1 MTFTWPRGIA
11 LGLALAVVAVAG
23 SAGCQLLNRS
33 NATSGLVG
41 KVAWPKD
48 GDLWVYE
55 FGGGNQQRRIT
66 NVGQSAQVSAATWS
80 ADGRRVIYSQF
91 WRRPEERTTGAD
103 LFVANADGSDI
114 RIFAERDAPNSLLAT
129 PEWAPS
135 GTVYYTLHR
144 ISQGREIL
152 TIMRQT
158 EGGQPEPLVDNAMSP
173 AVSPDEQFLVYLQT
187 GRLGFSMMRKSLN
200 APGDACVLLS
210 EEVFSG
216 LSAPRFSPDGSRIA
230 FAGSGEPN
238 PRPGTCGASA
248 QLAPLALGLDLA
260 RLLGPAVAYAHG
272 LPADVWSI
280 SADGGNLTRLV
291 DLKEDDPTV
300 AWSPDGAKLAIYG
313 VAALYVSDA
322 RAGSTASK
330 LVEQGGYGGLDWA
343 P

>member
-1 MTFTWPRGIA
+1 MRAIWA
-11 LGLALAVVAVAG
+11 GLAIVVAFLTAT
-23 SAGCQLLNRS
+23 SGCQLLNRS

-55 FGGGNQQRRIT
+55 LGSSKQQRRIT

-103 LFVANADGSDI
+103 LFVANADGSDA

-129 PEWAPS
+129 PDWAPS

-144 ISQGREIL
+144 ISQGREVL
-152 TIMRQT
+152 TLMRQS
-158 EGGQPEPLVDNAMSP
+158 EAGQPELVVDNGMSP
-173 AVSPDEQFLVYLQT
+173 AISPDERYMVYLRP
-187 GRLGFSMMRKSLN
+187 GRLGYTMMRKTLN
-200 APGDACVLLS
+200 EPGDDCVLMS
-210 EEVFSG
+210 DEVFSG

-272 LPADVWSI
+272 LPADIWSI
-280 SADGGNLTRLV
+280 TADGGNLTRLV

-313 VAALYVSDA
+313 VAALYVSDS
-322 RAGSTASK
+322 RAGSAASK